1 MMTFAEFL
9 SKFFMETGIGWTIVG
24 LFACLMLGGLG
35 SSKALNISGS
45 QAAGAL
51 SENPDLFGRLFI
63 LMALP
68 ATQGLYAFVLAFLGM
83 ILLGFNSGAQI
94 SIYRGIALFFSF
106 ILIGI
111 VLYSSAIYQGKNSA
125 AAINYTVKQPEKSG
139 GALLIPALV
148 ETYALLAFVA
158 GFLLLVFIQ
167 GSAF

>member
-1 MMTFAEFL
+1 MTFADFL
-9 SKFFMETGIGWTIVG
+9 SKYFMSTGIGWTVVG

-35 SSKALNISGS
+35 SSKGLHISGS

-51 SENPDLFGRLFI
+51 SEKPELFGRLFVI
-63 LMALP
+63 MALP

-83 ILLGFNSGAQI
+83 ILLKFNSGGQI
-94 SIYRGIALFFSF
+94 SVYRGLALFFSF
-106 ILIGI
+106 IFIGY
-111 VLYSSAIYQGKNSA
+111 VQYTSAIYQGKNSA